1 MDGAQL
7 GDRTGPQIG
16 AASGG
21 MRRLAIRLLR
31 HERIDLMSHR
41 STRRVRAGRT
51 LRLTAALAGACGA
64 LALGALGTSVAQA
77 ASTLP
82 TISATVSPTAITVTG
97 ALQAGAV
104 NVASTATGGKEPSV
118 VLFQLKPGV
127 SLGEVFAF
135 LDSNKL
141 TKDPNAADKYGTIV
155 FDAEAAK
162 GKASEAQTILAAGQY
177 VAFNA
182 EGENSAKWPRTSF
195 AVAAS
200 AAPVALP
207 AAQTTEKTIDFGF
220 RGPATL
226 KVGQL
231 VRFEN
236 EGYLV
241 HMNIAFPVKSKKAA
255 KLVVKGLASGNEK
268 ALGKLVAGP
277 PVSFAGPIST
287 GAFQQSVITAKP
299 GWYVQACFMPTQDG
313 RPHTLIGMERI
324 IKITK

>member
-1 MDGAQL
+1 
-7 GDRTGPQIG
+7 
-16 AASGG
+16 
-21 MRRLAIRLLR
+21 
-31 HERIDLMSHR
+31 MSHR

-51 LRLTAALAGACGA
+51 LRLTVAVAGACAA
-64 LALGALGTSVAQA
+64 LALGALGTGVAQA
-77 ASTLP
+77 ASPLP
-82 TISATVSPTAITVTG
+82 TISATVSATAITVTG
-97 ALQAGAV
+97 TPQAGAV

-118 VLFQLKPGV
+118 VLIQLKSGV
-127 SLGEVFAF
+127 SLAEFLAY

-141 TKDPNAADKYGTIV
+141 TKDPNSAAKYGTIV
-155 FDAEAAK
+155 FDAEAGK
-162 GKASEAQTILAAGQY
+162 GKPTEAQTILAAGQY
-177 VAFNA
+177 VAINA

-226 KVGQL
+226 KVGEL

-241 HMNIAFPVKSKKAA
+241 HMNIGFPVKSKKAA
-255 KLVVKGLASGNEK
+255 KQVMK
-268 ALGKLVAGP
+268 ALATGHEKGIEKLVAGP

-287 GAFQQSVITAKP
+287 GAFQQSVITARP

-324 IKITK
+324 IKIVK